1 MDTELAARL
10 SAHEKKLE
18 EIGVAVEATR
28 KYMQFTFWITVF
40 FLVLPLVGLLYAVP
54 KAMSSYSSAVN
65 MDTLE
70 LLNGL

>member
-18 EIGVAVEATR
+18 EIRVAVEATR

-54 KAMSSYSSAVN
+54 KALSSYSAAAN